1 MKLQYYQYLRLPPF
15 TEWIRKSYHFFKIL
29 LYLIMAGKIGIKAEE
44 KKKLWMKTLNELK
57 KLLAEHM
64 EILEDR
70 YKELQRRPQGVQF
83 IKIQKVMEKESS
95 K

>member
-1 MKLQYYQYLRLPPF
+1 
-15 TEWIRKSYHFFKIL
+15 
-29 LYLIMAGKIGIKAEE
+29 MAGKIGIKAEE